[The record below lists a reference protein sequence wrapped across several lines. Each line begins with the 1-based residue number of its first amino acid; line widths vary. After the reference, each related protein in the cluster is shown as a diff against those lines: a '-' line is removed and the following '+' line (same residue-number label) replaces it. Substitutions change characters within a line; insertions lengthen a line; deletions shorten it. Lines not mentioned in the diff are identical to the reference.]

1 MQTYKPIRSLTP
13 LLSCL
18 NVAWLQFKML
28 PEMAIYCL
36 EKIKPVI
43 YLNYLFIALNPNPTN
58 LSSYERERERDHKD
72 MEKQEERT

>member
-28 PEMAIYCL
+28 PEMAVYCL

-43 YLNYLFIALNPNPTN
+43 HLNYLFVAQIPQTSLAK
-58 LSSYERERERDHKD
+58 RERSQRH